1 MHITILTIGSR
12 GDVQPYMALG
22 VGLQN
27 AGHRVR
33 LATHAEFESEI
44 RTYCGNT
51 GDGNCNRN
59 SGQRYTR

>member
-44 RTYCGNT
+44 RAYGL
-51 GDGNCNRN
+51 DFAVINR
-59 SGQRYTR
+59 